1 MAGDKGSRRFVRDW
15 WVLVAFMLGAA
26 LGALASNAIGVNLT
40 LWVVIGVGVPLL
52 AVSVM
57 FAHLEDRRRMTT
69 AKPLRRTP
77 RKTAATGTSVPSP
90 QKSHSKASQPER
102 AVCCARST
110 ARRPRRR
117 PAHPVHSVKIDKA

>member
-26 LGALASNAIGVNLT
+26 LGALAGNVIGVYLT

-57 FAHLEDRRRMTT
+57 FAHLEERRRMT
-69 AKPLRRTP
+69 AAGPQRRTP
-77 RKTAATGTSVPSP
+77 RKATESSVPS
-90 QKSHSKASQPER
+90 SKVSLKGKPTGTRGQLR
-102 AVCCARST
+102 AINGKKTTPST
-110 ARRPRRR
+110 G
-117 PAHPVHSVKIDKA
+117 SSGS

>member
-26 LGALASNAIGVNLT
+26 LGALAGNVIGVYLT

-57 FAHLEDRRRMTT
+57 FAHLEERRRMT
-69 AKPLRRTP
+69 AAAPQRRTP
-77 RKTAATGTSVPSP
+77 RKATAIPTSVPS
-90 QKSHSKASQPER
+90 SKASVKGKPTGTRGQLR
-102 AVCCARST
+102 AISGKKITPST
-110 ARRPRRR
+110 G
-117 PAHPVHSVKIDKA
+117 SSGS

>member
-26 LGALASNAIGVNLT
+26 LGALAGNVIGVYLT

-57 FAHLEDRRRMTT
+57 FAHLEERRRMTR
-69 AKPLRRTP
+69 PLRRTP
-77 RKTAATGTSVPSP
+77 RKATESSVPS
-90 QKSHSKASQPER
+90 SKVSLKGKPTGTRGQLR
-102 AVCCARST
+102 AISGKKITPST
-110 ARRPRRR
+110 G
-117 PAHPVHSVKIDKA
+117 SSGS

>member
-26 LGALASNAIGVNLT
+26 LGAIASKEIGVYPT

-57 FAHLEDRRRMTT
+57 FAHLEERRRLTT
-69 AKPLRRTP
+69 PRPLRRTP
-77 RKTAATGTSVPSP
+77 RKMAAIGSSLPSSKVPLKGKPTGMRGQLRAISGKKTDDPPSTG
-90 QKSHSKASQPER
+90 SSGS
-102 AVCCARST
+102 
-110 ARRPRRR
+110 
-117 PAHPVHSVKIDKA
+117 

>member
-15 WVLVAFMLGAA
+15 WLLAAFMLGAA
-26 LGALASNAIGVNLT
+26 LGALASNAIGVDLT

-77 RKTAATGTSVPSP
+77 RKTAATGTSVPSTKVSLKGKP
-90 QKSHSKASQPER
+90 TGTRGLLR
-102 AVCCARST
+102 AINGKKTTPST
-110 ARRPRRR
+110 G
-117 PAHPVHSVKIDKA
+117 SSGS

>member
-15 WVLVAFMLGAA
+15 WLLAAFMLGAA

-77 RKTAATGTSVPSP
+77 RKTAATGTSVPSTKVSL
-90 QKSHSKASQPER
+90 KSKPTGTRGQLR
-102 AVCCARST
+102 AISGKKITPST
-110 ARRPRRR
+110 G
-117 PAHPVHSVKIDKA
+117 SSGS